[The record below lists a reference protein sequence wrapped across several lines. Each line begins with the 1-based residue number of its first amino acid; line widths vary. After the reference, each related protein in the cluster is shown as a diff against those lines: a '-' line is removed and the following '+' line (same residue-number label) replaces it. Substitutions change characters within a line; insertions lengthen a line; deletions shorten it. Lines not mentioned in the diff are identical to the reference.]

1 MVTWLFNVNS
11 VVPFPVNAAYVNVS
25 ESTGSLQLVVIEKH
39 VPLIVSSL
47 RVWVTSK
54 LSHIGGNVSENN
66 SKKCKNRTEQY
77 VYLFDQIQ
85 IIIIHTAFTYMYMW
99 KWRVKRVKIQK
110 VNKKKQTNKTDTE
123 TKLWRFSLKG
133 VFNGGWTKRK
143 ANVLRNS
150 DIYVTFFNFF

>member
-1 MVTWLFNVNS
+1 
-11 VVPFPVNAAYVNVS
+11 VPFPVNAAYVNVS

-66 SKKCKNRTEQY
+66 SKKSKNRTEQY

-85 IIIIHTAFTYMYMW
+85 IIIIHTAFTYKYM
-99 KWRVKRVKIQK
+99 
-110 VNKKKQTNKTDTE
+110 
-123 TKLWRFSLKG
+123 
-133 VFNGGWTKRK
+133 
-143 ANVLRNS
+143 
-150 DIYVTFFNFF
+150 